1 MLLKEMLHQ
10 TVSFICEQSND
21 NKINNLFSRDR
32 TACTIKYLDNIQ
44 PFTHVGVDLYPDDN

>member
-21 NKINNLFSRDR
+21 NKINNLFSKDR
-32 TACTIKYLDNIQ
+32 TACTIKYLDNI
-44 PFTHVGVDLYPDDN
+44 